1 MIPIPTE
8 ARGLLEF
15 GARQGF
21 RAARQRY
28 RRRRVL
34 ACNGVVSMLRA
45 KAMMA
50 TLSEEFRL
58 RDKNTTSPT
67 ASSVSATYISI
78 KTSCYRLHATA

>member
-58 RDKNTTSPT
+58 RDKNTSPT
-67 ASSVSATYISI
+67 ASSVSTTYISI